1 MSKKIEICAIIPAR
15 SGSKQIKNKN
25 ILKFKGKPSLY
36 YSIKA
41 AKLSKQINK
50 IVFSSD
56 SKKYLSIA
64 NKYTPDI
71 LHLRSKANSR
81 STASDL
87 DFLSEIYK
95 YLNKKFNYKPDVFAL
110 LRANSPTKSIKDID
124 NAIKVFIKNYNKFSS
139 LRSVNLMNE
148 TSYKTYYIKKNTL
161 ISVMTNKSKIDNT
174 NKPKEK
180 FKNTFAG
187 NGCIDLIKTK
197 NLKKKILYGNKCY
210 AFIPEHTC
218 VDIDYKDDI
227 TFANFALKNFN
238 YYVK

>member
-1 MSKKIEICAIIPAR
+1 MIKNIEICAIIPAR
-15 SGSKQIKNKN
+15 SGSKQIKHKN
-25 ILKFKGKPSLY
+25 IFKFNGKPSLY

-41 AKLSKQINK
+41 AKLSKKINK

-64 NKYTPDI
+64 SKYKPHI
-71 LHLRSKANSR
+71 LHLRSKVNSR
-81 STASDL
+81 STATDL

-95 YLNKKFNYKPDVFAL
+95 YLYRKLNYKPDVFAL
-110 LRANSPTKSIKDID
+110 LRANSPTKSMKDIN
-124 NAIKVFIKNYNKFSS
+124 NAINLFLKNYNKFSS

-174 NKPKEK
+174 NIPKEK
-180 FKNTFAG
+180 FRNTFAG
-187 NGCIDLIKTK
+187 NGCIDLIKTS
-197 NLKKKILYGNKCY
+197 NLKKRILYGNKCY
-210 AFIPEHTC
+210 AFIPKHRC

-227 TFANFALKNFN
+227 SIANFTLKNFN